1 MDPDKL
7 IQIIAMLAE
16 AHDFTLSAVT
26 LERDRDEDDKVDVLV
41 FEAQEAQYD
50 A

>member
-7 IQIIAMLAE
+7 IQIIAMLAD
-16 AHDFTLSAVT
+16 AHDFSLVAIT
-26 LERDRDEDDKVDVLV
+26 LEGDTEDGNTATYTYEVGEGG
-41 FEAQEAQYD
+41 FD